1 MSQLHAA
8 PQSSV
13 EKMNHA
19 NTHEDYVVLG
29 NVSGGGGSFNG
40 LLLGLYIIGI
50 AGGFGDWY
58 FSGHKHFI
66 GKHKGS
72 SHGHHEGML
81 ASVGTVPGHSDNEVW
96 VPADR
101 DTVGEVG
108 WYTDDYYLDSPVPF
122 WYGPNGEE
130 VGKEETNA
138 DQWIH

>member
-1 MSQLHAA
+1 MWC
-8 PQSSV
+8 
-13 EKMNHA
+13 N
-19 NTHEDYVVLG
+19 
-29 NVSGGGGSFNG
+29 F
-40 LLLGLYIIGI
+40 LGLYIIGI

-58 FSGHKHFI
+58 FSAHKHFI